1 MSVQG
6 LGLESARNLLL
17 CGRIEETDLP
27 EFRRPLRGLAIVAT
41 LAAVLAVAGCGRK
54 GPLDPPP
61 GASIA
66 GEPAPQSGGGLLTP
80 MASPIG
86 SGSRGSAA
94 EPAIGP
100 DGRPLAPKGPDRPFV
115 LDGLLN

>member
-1 MSVQG
+1 MS
-6 LGLESARNLLL
+6 
-17 CGRIEETDLP
+17 
-27 EFRRPLRGLAIVAT
+27 EFRRPLRGLAVVAT
-41 LAAVLAVAGCGRK
+41 MAAVLALAGCGRK

-61 GASIA
+61 GASA
-66 GEPAPQSGGGLLTP
+66 TGEAEPQSSGLLSP

-86 SGSRGSAA
+86 GGGGKSSSA

-100 DGRPLAPKGPDRPFV
+100 DGRPLAPKGPKRPFV